1 MSSISVNIVN
11 MFWDR
16 KKVFCLNSVLRACL
30 IILNVIDQSKSDL
43 SSQKTKH
50 LKYIQE
56 SHSDNI
62 STSHHN
68 IPLKKTKYSLENGAV
83 TKIEQNFCLNRTL
96 EGNNSIFYIF
106 HFIRRTN
113 FMFQEIILYL

>member
-1 MSSISVNIVN
+1 MIILYKHEMIMQLFFFVSSISVNIVN

-68 IPLKKTKYSLENGAV
+68 IPLKNTKYSLENGAV

-106 HFIRRTN
+106 
-113 FMFQEIILYL
+113 